1 MSLEKKQSKLEK
13 ISRRAT
19 GIKIIQGQPLPGSA
33 RNASYCANTRGE
45 SVARHL
51 IPKSEGLGG
60 FFPSSHL
67 FLQEGLGACPWNPT
81 SSCSPYSQVFS
92 LRCTQHLIHV
102 DEILRK
108 QTLKNIF
115 LLVTIH
121 FSLPLAWKMGPSA
134 GTEKM
139 RLFHILGNT
148 CWFSP
153 SWVSPAPPK
162 GDYKDNHN
170 LFNAS
175 DWVKCETSTILSAAL
190 QNGPWWR
197 LNDPWHMKQSH
208 VRLSKANFIDHLR
221 LCR

>member
-1 MSLEKKQSKLEK
+1 MLPTVQIPEENPWLGTRYPSQRDWEGSFHLP
-13 ISRRAT
+13 ISSFKRDWGLVL
-19 GIKIIQGQPLPGSA
+19 GIPLLPA
-33 RNASYCANTRGE
+33 LPT
-45 SVARHL
+45 
-51 IPKSEGLGG
+51 PKFS
-60 FFPSSHL
+60 PS
-67 FLQEGLGACPWNPT
+67 N
-81 SSCSPYSQVFS
+81 
-92 LRCTQHLIHV
+92 TQHLIHV

-139 RLFHILGNT
+139 RLLHILGNT

-170 LFNAS
+170 LFNAR
-175 DWVKCETSTILSAAL
+175 DWVKYETSTILSAAL